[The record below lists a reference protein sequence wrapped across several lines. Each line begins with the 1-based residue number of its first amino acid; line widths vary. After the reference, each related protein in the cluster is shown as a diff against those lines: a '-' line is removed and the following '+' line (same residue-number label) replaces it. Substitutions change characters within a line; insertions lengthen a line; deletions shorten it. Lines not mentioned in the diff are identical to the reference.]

1 MRPLYV
7 VAGAAVALVV
17 LIVLRVVTKK
27 RILDWF
33 IALLLIGAV
42 AAFLLRSTLF
52 PAPVD
57 PLAGGEIYTVVRG
70 DVAEV
75 VEATGNLAPAAQV
88 NATFAIAGTLQE
100 IRVRTG
106 DRVERGQVLAVLDT
120 TDLELQL
127 AQSQAAV
134 AVAEANLD
142 KLLAGA
148 RPEDITVTQ
157 NTLNQAYANLQQQ
170 QVALA
175 AATERARLSWVQAAN
190 ALRDA
195 QQSYENIYW
204 DNRKLEDK
212 IGKENVPDVNYDN
225 EEKARRAVENAEAA
239 MEQAR
244 LSYEAAKRQEEE
256 GLRTARSQVSTA
268 QANLEKL
275 TAGPVPTDIAAA
287 QAQVEQ
293 ARASL
298 AIAQNQLEKA
308 TLRAPFAGLVAKVLV
323 DAPLQVSQ
331 ATAILVLID
340 PAGFHIDVEVDEV
353 DISNIQA
360 GQRARVTLDALP
372 GLTLTAQVREVA
384 LTPSTAAGVITYRVR
399 VDVGAVADAAVRA
412 GMTANVGV
420 ITREASDVLLV
431 PRRAVRLS
439 GGKAYVER
447 VGPGD
452 ALESVEVTMGMSD
465 PAVVQIVS
473 GLQEGDRVFVRGV
486 VQENQLQQIFGNFRP
501 GGRMG
506 Q

>member
-1 MRPLYV
+1 MRPLYLL
-7 VAGAAVALVV
+7 AGAVVVLVV
-17 LIVLRVVTKK
+17 LIVLRIVTK
-27 RILDWF
+27 RRVLDWF
-33 IALLLIGAV
+33 IALVVIGVV

-57 PLAGGEIYTVVRG
+57 PLAGGEVYPVVRG

-88 NATFAIAGTLQE
+88 NVTFAIAGTLQE
-100 IRVRTG
+100 VRVRTG
-106 DRVERGQVLAVLDT
+106 DAVKKDQVLAVLDT

-134 AVAEANLD
+134 NVAEANLD

-148 RPEDITVTQ
+148 RSEDITVTQ

-195 QQSYENIYW
+195 QQAYENIYW
-204 DNRKLEDK
+204 ENRKLEDK
-212 IGKENVPDVNYDN
+212 IGKENVPDANYDN

-244 LSYEAAKRQEEE
+244 LAYESAKQQEESS
-256 GLRTARSQVSTA
+256 LRTARSQVTTA

-275 TAGPVPTDIAAA
+275 MAGAAPTDLAAA

-293 ARASL
+293 ARAGL

-308 TLRAPFAGLVAKVLV
+308 TLRAPFDGVVAKVLV

-340 PAGFHIDVEVDEV
+340 PAGYHIDVEVDEV

-360 GQRARVTLDALP
+360 GQPARVTLDALP
-372 GLTLTAQVREVA
+372 GLTLTAQVQEVA

-399 VDVGAVADAAVRA
+399 VSVGSVANAAVRA
-412 GMTANVGV
+412 GMTANVGI
-420 ITREASDVLLV
+420 ITRQVTDVLIV
-431 PRRAVRLS
+431 PRRAVRLVD
-439 GGKAYVER
+439 GRPYVER
-447 VGPGD
+447 VGPDGT
-452 ALESVEVTMGMSD
+452 LESVEVTMGLSD
-465 PAVVQIVS
+465 PTIVQIVS

-486 VQENQLQQIFGNFRP
+486 VQENQLQQIFGNFGPNSRVRP
-501 GGRMG
+501 
-506 Q
+506 